1 MIDRLAAAE
10 VDPALRLRY
19 GKRKSAAVVDR
30 TAEALEKNGFVVRRA
45 ANAAEAKEIV
55 LSLIPEGTE
64 VAQGASQTL
73 QVIGVTEEIET
84 SRRYKPVRPR
94 IWAMDRQKQADE
106 IRRLGAAP
114 DVMLGSVHAV
124 TETGSLI
131 AASMS
136 GSQLGPYVSGAGRV
150 IFVVGAQKIVANL
163 EEGLRRINEYAL
175 ALEDA
180 RAFEAYGV
188 HSGVNK
194 LLVINREI
202 NPGRITVVLV
212 DEVIGF

>member
-1 MIDRLAAAE
+1 MIDRLAAADI
-10 VDPALRLRY
+10 DPALRFRY
-19 GKRKSAAVVDR
+19 GKRKSAAVLDR
-30 TAEALEKNGFVVRRA
+30 TAEALERNGFVVRRA
-45 ANAAEAKEIV
+45 ANAAGAKEIV
-55 LSLIPEGTE
+55 LGLIQEGAE

-84 SRRYKPVRPR
+84 SSRYQPVRPR

-114 DVMLGSVHAV
+114 DMMLGSVHAV

-163 EEGLRRINEYAL
+163 EEGLRRVNEYAL

-180 RAFEAYGV
+180 RALEAYGV